1 MKSKKSI
8 ITLIVLLFVCFASL
22 FCADRIQKDNGNVE
36 IITDVIEVED
46 GNLAYKLYKPK
57 DVSASNKAPAV
68 LMLHGYQNDHE
79 TCAAYAIEL
88 SRRGYVVLAI
98 DEFGHGKTDIGLRN
112 RGYVDHKVTVNFGND
127 SKEDGTYV
135 EVNSSVGRYKLMMN
149 FSNLSF
155 FNDYYSKGS
164 DGSEISDS
172 SCGGIAA
179 YAYLASLDYVDN
191 KNMAVSGHSMGT
203 WSSWTVAAAYSGTE
217 IEPRATVLQCGELF
231 RNSVY
236 DNNIH
241 FNNVLLLQAK
251 YDEFSYFRD
260 YQNIV
265 SDDLLDTDL
274 RKEFMLL
281 NGSNVTPEWNKT
293 FGNFNDGTARRMEL
307 LITNHRLTTHNTK
320 GLATALEW
328 FDKAS
333 NHVSNIAYDDQVAN
347 TKELLNL
354 IAMFAA
360 IFAMLP
366 LMEILLGTKFFANVG
381 LALPSKDGIKKGS
394 KWFTSALITIL
405 LAGASYPFMSQLGHG
420 LLPLPENIF
429 RMTIGNGF
437 LSYLGLLLIISVI
450 MFVVSR
456 CSKKN
461 KQSLY
466 ELGLSCPEKENKLDI
481 SLIIKSLLL
490 ALCMVG
496 MMYIIVF
503 ISDLLFRL
511 DLRYIWPM
519 FATFNGIRIVQ
530 FFMYIWLYVLYY
542 IFAYSKIMASLR
554 TESSYQKG
562 FGGFIKSYLKSVF
575 VMCGGVILI
584 VLIEYIP
591 FFANIGPGVDLL
603 FGSTFGGPFMSLLI
617 LFLPQLMVYAL
628 IGTYTYRRTGNI
640 YTGAFVCA
648 MLACWL
654 VTGGSSFF

>member
-1 MKSKKSI
+1 MKTRKSI
-8 ITLIVLLFVCFASL
+8 IALIILLCVCFASL
-22 FCADRIQKDNGNVE
+22 FVADKIQKDNGNVD
-36 IITDVIEVED
+36 IIMGEIEVED
-46 GNLAYKLYKPK
+46 GEIAYKLYKPINAS
-57 DVSASNKAPAV
+57 SANKTPAV

-88 SRRGYVVLAI
+88 SRRGYTVLSI
-98 DEFGHGKTDIGLRN
+98 DEYGHGKTDIGLRN
-112 RGYVDHKVTVNFGND
+112 RGYVNHKVTVNFGND

-155 FNDYYSKGS
+155 FNDYYSKGD
-164 DGSEISDS
+164 DGSEIIDS

-236 DNNIH
+236 DNSIH

-260 YQNIV
+260 YQNTV

-274 RKEFMLL
+274 RREFMLVDGT
-281 NGSNVTPEWNKT
+281 NETIEWNKT
-293 FGNFNDGTARRMEL
+293 HGDFADGSARRMQL
-307 LITNHRLTTHNTK
+307 LYTNHRLTTHNPT

-328 FDKAS
+328 FDSAT
-333 NHVSNIAYDDQVAN
+333 NHTSSIAYTDQVAN

-354 IAMFAA
+354 VALLSA

-366 LMEILLGTKFFANVG
+366 LMEILLATKLFKDVAFY
-381 LALPSKDGIKKGS
+381 LPRKDGIKKGK
-394 KWFTSALITIL
+394 KWAIGAIVTIL
-405 LAGASYPFMSQLGHG
+405 LAGASYPFMTQLGHG

-437 LSYLGLLLIISVI
+437 LSYLGLLLIISVV
-450 MFVVSR
+450 MFIVSR
-456 CSKKN
+456 HSKNNKDSLYDLGLANPETKN
-461 KQSLY
+461 K
-466 ELGLSCPEKENKLDI
+466 I
-481 SLIIKSLLL
+481 SIALIGKSLLL
-490 ALCMVG
+490 ALCMVV
-496 MMYIIVF
+496 MMYAIVF
-503 ISDLLFRL
+503 ISDKLFNL

-519 FATFNGIRIVQ
+519 FSTFNAIRIGQ
-530 FFMYIWLYVLYY
+530 FFTYIWLFVLYY
-542 IFAYSKIMASLR
+542 IFASSKIMASLR
-554 TESSYQKG
+554 TESTYQPG
-562 FGGFIKSYLKSVF
+562 FAGFIKTYLKNIL
-575 VMCGGVILI
+575 VMCGGVLI
-584 VLIEYIP
+584 VVFIEYVP
-591 FFANIGPGVDLL
+591 FFANIAPGADLL

-628 IGTYTYRRTGNI
+628 IGTYAYRRTGNI